1 MLRQLYD
8 IHEQLFGQKY
18 SIGLTLDEK
27 SEYNRIIQEFRE
39 LVFTIRST
47 QEERERKE
55 NGKNYKNTAERV
67 KINSEIRQDIER
79 AQGILK

>member
-1 MLRQLYD
+1 MLRELYD
-8 IHEQLFGQKY
+8 IHEELFGQKY

-47 QEERERKE
+47 QDER
-55 NGKNYKNTAERV
+55 
-67 KINSEIRQDIER
+67 
-79 AQGILK
+79 